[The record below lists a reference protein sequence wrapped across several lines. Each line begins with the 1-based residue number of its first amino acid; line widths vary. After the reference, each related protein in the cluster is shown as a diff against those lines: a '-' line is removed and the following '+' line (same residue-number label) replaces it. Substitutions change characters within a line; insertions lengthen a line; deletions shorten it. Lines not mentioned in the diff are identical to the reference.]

1 MTGPDDGVTDGHVD
15 VAPGDADVAPDDAVP
30 VRTAT
35 VETTHSDPATA
46 RVVAAAVAPDNT
58 ADVETT
64 VDGATVRTVLR
75 RETTGGLQSSV
86 DDYVVN
92 LATARTVVDAADAET
107 RDTDEPYDAE
117 TDEAGAEV
125 DPTATHDEAYSDDTG
140 TEADTRTDAETATS
154 GTARTTDT
162 QTDTHDTDT

>member
-1 MTGPDDGVTDGHVD
+1 MTGPDDGVVDGH
-15 VAPGDADVAPDDAVP
+15 ADAVSGDTP
-30 VRTAT
+30 QTRSAT
-35 VETTHSDPATA
+35 VETDHGDAATA
-46 RVVAAAVAPDNT
+46 GVVAAAVAPDNT

-92 LATARTVVDAADAET
+92 LETARAVVAAVDAET
-107 RDTDEPYDAE
+107 RE
-117 TDEAGAEV
+117 TN
-125 DPTATHDEAYSDDTG
+125 EAYSDDTG
-140 TEADTRTDAETATS
+140 TETDTRTDPETATS